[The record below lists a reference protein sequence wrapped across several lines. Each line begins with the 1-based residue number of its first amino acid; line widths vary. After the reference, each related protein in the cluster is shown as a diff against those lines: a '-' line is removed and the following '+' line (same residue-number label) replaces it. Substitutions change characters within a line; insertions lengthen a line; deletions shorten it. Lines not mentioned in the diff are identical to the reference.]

1 MSDLITLPA
10 PSSFDG
16 SITVDADGY
25 FKTSQGDCAA
35 RDAIRMTK
43 DGRLSISA
51 MCALMSELRQAEDIA
66 LAAHSKAE
74 NLHGVQADCPE
85 KDATE
90 KAVSIASDKVLR
102 LLAWIAAAR
111 PTTPEDIGR
120 QIRVIMSISGIGGCI
135 NRDEFAAFNAASVAL
150 MGGTGENYAT
160 R

>member
-102 LLAWIAAAR
+102 LLAWIAVAR
-111 PTTPEDIGR
+111 PSQPDDIGR
-120 QIRVIMSISGIGGCI
+120 QIQAIIAISGGGGI
-135 NRDEFAAFNAASVAL
+135 MRRNELNALSAASVAL
-150 MGGTGENYAT
+150 IGGNEIAAL
-160 R
+160 